1 MSFNQEMANFIT
13 ISKTQTGKALETC
26 ITQILENPKIFVFG
40 EFLQLTNYKALGP
53 SNKFLATLNLFA
65 FDDYQTYIKNKAN
78 YIPLT
83 EKMAKKLKMISIADM
98 ADIARQN
105 LQKSEI
111 IGQKSALNYDDLMK

>member
-1 MSFNQEMANFIT
+1 M
-13 ISKTQTGKALETC
+13 
-26 ITQILENPKIFVFG
+26 
-40 EFLQLTNYKALGP
+40 
-53 SNKFLATLNLFA
+53 
-65 FDDYQTYIKNKAN
+65 
-78 YIPLT
+78 T